1 MNLLV
6 ELPDEEANEL
16 RKLAERLGIALDQ
29 LARAALADLAG
40 KQAADF
46 EAAAARVL
54 TKNAELYRRL
64 A

>member
-6 ELPDEEANEL
+6 ELPDEEASEL
-16 RKLAERLGIALDQ
+16 RKVADRLGIGLEQ

-46 EAAAARVL
+46 EAATARVL
-54 TKNAELYRRL
+54 VKNAELYRRL